1 MCKEVQKKFFKIQSS
16 GYEAMWQQE
25 KKNMIHVINIQKVIV
40 WNFGLEVL
48 AVIWNYI
55 LLRC

>member
-25 KKNMIHVINIQKVIV
+25 KKMIHVINIQKVIV